1 MFIKS
6 SPFAQLPG
14 LRQGKIHSHVCGKE
28 PLYSR
33 DNGCTVAAIVVYE
46 HTPGTVETSPCKF
59 DSAGIARGSVDDA
72 LGRIQ
77 ALRLNVH
84 SDSENWAILSEVGVK
99 RAEDAAANSFGL
111 QIHIQD
117 ECRAQQT
124 FAQSVIVENPRSLS
138 LDVSAPPLTA
148 LHSSVNVSLK
158 VSDFPMVATSLAAVQ
173 VPAAGDSCV
182 INISK
187 VEPTHYGHVSGLQQ
201 TIHFLRF
208 NRKSVKGF
216 MHSSATQSEV
226 GSYKTQTSP
235 IKRVFADKCRRQ
247 PATVIE
253 AKDETDFFKVS

>member
-46 HTPGTVETSPCKF
+46 HTPGTVETSPCQPLLHPAELTR
-59 DSAGIARGSVDDA
+59 AGIARGSVDDA

-117 ECRAQQT
+117 E
-124 FAQSVIVENPRSLS
+124 
-138 LDVSAPPLTA
+138 
-148 LHSSVNVSLK
+148 
-158 VSDFPMVATSLAAVQ
+158 
-173 VPAAGDSCV
+173 
-182 INISK
+182 
-187 VEPTHYGHVSGLQQ
+187 VEP
-201 TIHFLRF
+201 R
-208 NRKSVKGF
+208 
-216 MHSSATQSEV
+216 
-226 GSYKTQTSP
+226 
-235 IKRVFADKCRRQ
+235 
-247 PATVIE
+247 
-253 AKDETDFFKVS
+253 